1 MTLMTLGGI
10 LVLLALGFWWAVR
23 TGKRL
28 NQAEALRERVDKVA
42 NINEFNREKMKN
54 LIDKYKTQGIII
66 ALCVLLGCGCVSGI
80 SGKELLPLHA
90 RPILPNA
97 LISPSETFITC
108 GDDFYCIT
116 PENLEGLRVYILSM
130 QSLVNKYEH
139 ATEVLND

>member
-1 MTLMTLGGI
+1 
-10 LVLLALGFWWAVR
+10 
-23 TGKRL
+23 
-28 NQAEALRERVDKVA
+28 
-42 NINEFNREKMKN
+42 MKS
-54 LIDKYKTQGIII
+54 LIDKYKAQGIII
-66 ALCVLLGCGCVSGI
+66 ALCVLLGCVSGI
-80 SGKELLPLHA
+80 SGKELLPIHA

-108 GDDFYCIT
+108 GDNFYCIT

>member
-1 MTLMTLGGI
+1 MSLIG
-10 LVLLALGFWWAVR
+10 
-23 TGKRL
+23 
-28 NQAEALRERVDKVA
+28 
-42 NINEFNREKMKN
+42 EKMKS

-66 ALCVLLGCGCVSGI
+66 ALCVLLGCVSGI
-80 SGKELLPLHA
+80 SGKELFPLHA

>member
-1 MTLMTLGGI
+1 MSLIG
-10 LVLLALGFWWAVR
+10 
-23 TGKRL
+23 
-28 NQAEALRERVDKVA
+28 
-42 NINEFNREKMKN
+42 EKMKS
-54 LIDKYKTQGIII
+54 LIDKYRTQGIIL
-66 ALCVLLGCGCVSGI
+66 ALLVLLGCVSGI
-80 SGKELLPLHA
+80 SGKELFPIHA

-139 ATEVLND
+139 ATEVHND

>member
-1 MTLMTLGGI
+1 M
-10 LVLLALGFWWAVR
+10 LL
-23 TGKRL
+23 
-28 NQAEALRERVDKVA
+28 
-42 NINEFNREKMKN
+42 
-54 LIDKYKTQGIII
+54 
-66 ALCVLLGCGCVSGI
+66 GCVSGI
-80 SGKELLPLHA
+80 SGKELFPIRA

-97 LISPSETFITC
+97 LINPSETFITC

>member
-1 MTLMTLGGI
+1 
-10 LVLLALGFWWAVR
+10 
-23 TGKRL
+23 
-28 NQAEALRERVDKVA
+28 
-42 NINEFNREKMKN
+42 MKS

-66 ALCVLLGCGCVSGI
+66 ALCVLLGCVSGI
-80 SGKELLPLHA
+80 SGKELFPIHA